1 MEIKKIS
8 TKKELREFVSFP
20 IKLYKDHPYFVP
32 PLIFDELNTFN
43 PAKNPALE
51 FCEVACFVA
60 KEGKTLLGRIAVILN
75 KEANKRF
82 DEKHVRFGWF
92 DVVDN
97 PEVTEALMGAAADWA
112 RQKGME
118 AIKGPMGFCDFDNE
132 GMLIHGFDQL
142 GTFATLY
149 NYPYYPQH
157 LEQLGFRKEVDWVEF
172 QIDVPE
178 ELSERYFRF
187 AELLAQ
193 KFDLKVVSC
202 KSTRELAKRYGKKIF
217 QLLND
222 SYDVLYGYV
231 PLNEKQVDYYIK
243 LYLSFVRPEL
253 VSLVVTPEDRVVGLG
268 IAIPSMSKAFQ
279 KAKGKLLPF
288 GFIHMLKAIRKND
301 LVDFYLMAIHPE
313 YQSKGLNSLIFTD
326 MLPKFQKNGY
336 RLAETN
342 PELETNSRIQALWS
356 EFGPRH
362 HKTRRIYIKEI

>member
-1 MEIKKIS
+1 
-8 TKKELREFVSFP
+8 
-20 IKLYKDHPYFVP
+20 
-32 PLIFDELNTFN
+32 
-43 PAKNPALE
+43 
-51 FCEVACFVA
+51 
-60 KEGKTLLGRIAVILN
+60 
-75 KEANKRF
+75 
-82 DEKHVRFGWF
+82 
-92 DVVDN
+92 
-97 PEVTEALMGAAADWA
+97 
-112 RQKGME
+112 
-118 AIKGPMGFCDFDNE
+118 
-132 GMLIHGFDQL
+132 
-142 GTFATLY
+142 
-149 NYPYYPQH
+149 
-157 LEQLGFRKEVDWVEF
+157 
-172 QIDVPE
+172 
-178 ELSERYFRF
+178 
-187 AELLAQ
+187 
-193 KFDLKVVSC
+193 
-202 KSTRELAKRYGKKIF
+202 
-217 QLLND
+217 
-222 SYDVLYGYV
+222 
-231 PLNEKQVDYYIK
+231 LNEKQVDYYIK